1 VLEIMILSASR
12 PDFRMSKYRIVL
24 LLALLLL
31 SACSSEPEATW
42 HLVNVNATKLQGDAN
57 LIQTRNS
64 VTVIDGGYYGEAEK
78 HLIPYVATLGIKAID
93 HFFVSHPH
101 RDHYE
106 GLIALLDAGI
116 TVSNLHIRM
125 PPKHICDREIPWGCD
140 MKDIRSFVQK
150 AIDHGVSIHH
160 PEAGFLYQVTPNST
174 LEILHAQDD
183 DLPTST
189 IDVNDLSLIMK
200 WSINDTTV
208 LFTGDLNDKVGAVLS
223 SDPRMRSDFLKMPHH
238 GATGIAPNEFFDRV
252 DPDYVLVP
260 GPKWIWCGERGAQ
273 ARGWVERK
281 QLPVW
286 INGIDGNIKVDFF
299 DDHIVVTPEIDS
311 KECKKYAFGRMEIW
325 LKNKEL

>member
-1 VLEIMILSASR
+1 M
-12 PDFRMSKYRIVL
+12 
-24 LLALLLL
+24 
-31 SACSSEPEATW
+31 
-42 HLVNVNATKLQGDAN
+42 
-57 LIQTRNS
+57 
-64 VTVIDGGYYGEAEK
+64 IDGGYYGEAERF
-78 HLIPYVATLGIKAID
+78 LIPYVSALGIKTID

-116 TVSNLHIRM
+116 TVSNLHIRI

-140 MKDIRSFVQK
+140 MKDIRSFLQK
-150 AIDHGVSIHH
+150 AIDHGISIHH
-160 PEAGFLYQVTPNST
+160 PEVGFLYQVTPNST
-174 LEILHAQDD
+174 IEILHAQDD
-183 DLPTST
+183 DLPTGT

-208 LFTGDLNDKVGAVLS
+208 LFTGDLNDKVGTVLS

-238 GATGIAPNEFFDRV
+238 GATGIAPNEFFDQV

-273 ARGWVERK
+273 ARNWIEQK

-299 DDHIVVTPEIDS
+299 DDRIVITPEIDS
-311 KECKKYAFGRMEIW
+311 KECKLHAFGRMEVW
-325 LKNKEL
+325 LKNNEL

>member
-1 VLEIMILSASR
+1 MILSGSK
-12 PDFRMSKYRIVL
+12 PSFRISKYRLVL
-24 LLALLLL
+24 LSTLLLL
-31 SACSSEPEATW
+31 CACTKEPDATW
-42 HLVNVNATKLQGDAN
+42 HLVNVNATELQGDAN
-57 LIQTRNS
+57 LIQTPNS
-64 VTVIDGGYYGEAEK
+64 VIMIDGGYYGEAEK
-78 HLIPYVATLGIKAID
+78 HVIPYVTALGIKAID

-140 MKDIRSFVQK
+140 MKDIRSFMQK
-150 AIDHGVSIHH
+150 AIDHSISIHH
-160 PEAGFLYQVTPNST
+160 PEVGFLYQVTPNST
-174 LEILHAQDD
+174 LEILHAQED
-183 DLPTST
+183 DLPSDT

-208 LFTGDLNDKVGAVLS
+208 LFTGDLNDKVGTVLS

-238 GATGIAPNEFFDRV
+238 GATGIAPNEFFDQV
-252 DPDYVLVP
+252 DPGYVLVP

-273 ARGWVERK
+273 ARNWVEQK

-299 DDHIVVTPEIDS
+299 DDRIVITPEIDS
-311 KECKKYAFGRMEIW
+311 KECKLHAFGRMEIW
-325 LKNKEL
+325 LKNNEL

>member
-1 VLEIMILSASR
+1 MILSGSK
-12 PDFRMSKYRIVL
+12 PSFRISKYRLVL
-24 LLALLLL
+24 LSTLLLL
-31 SACSSEPEATW
+31 CACTKEPDATW
-42 HLVNVNATKLQGDAN
+42 HLVNVNATELQGDAN
-57 LIQTRNS
+57 LIQTPNS
-64 VTVIDGGYYGEAEK
+64 VIMIDGGYYGEAEK
-78 HLIPYVATLGIKAID
+78 HVIPYVTALGIKAID

-116 TVSNLHIRM
+116 TVSNLHIRI

-150 AIDHGVSIHH
+150 AIDHGISIHH
-160 PEAGFLYQVTPNST
+160 PEVGFLYQVTPNST
-174 LEILHAQDD
+174 IEILHAQDD
-183 DLPTST
+183 DLPTGT

-208 LFTGDLNDKVGAVLS
+208 LFTGDLNDKVGTVLS

-238 GATGIAPNEFFDRV
+238 GATGIAPNEFFDQV

-273 ARGWVERK
+273 ARDWVERK

-299 DDHIVVTPEIDS
+299 DDRIVITPEIDS
-311 KECKKYAFGRMEIW
+311 KECKLHAFGRMEVW
-325 LKNKEL
+325 LKNNEL

>member
-1 VLEIMILSASR
+1 MILSGSK
-12 PDFRMSKYRIVL
+12 PSFRICKYRLVL
-24 LLALLLL
+24 LSTLLLL
-31 SACSSEPEATW
+31 CACTKEPDATW
-42 HLVNVNATKLQGDAN
+42 HLVNVNATELQGDAN
-57 LIQTRNS
+57 LVQTPDS
-64 VTVIDGGYYGEAEK
+64 VIMIDGGYYGEAEK
-78 HLIPYVATLGIKAID
+78 HVIPYVTALGIKAID

-116 TVSNLHIRM
+116 TVSNLHIRI
-125 PPKHICDREIPWGCD
+125 PPKHICDREIPWGCN
-140 MKDIRSFVQK
+140 MKDIRSFLQK
-150 AIDHGVSIHH
+150 AIDHGISIHH

-183 DLPTST
+183 DLPTGT

-208 LFTGDLNDKVGAVLS
+208 LFTGDLNDKVGTVLS

-238 GATGIAPNEFFDRV
+238 GATGIAPNEFFDQV
-252 DPDYVLVP
+252 DPDYVVVP

-273 ARGWVERK
+273 ARDWVERK
-281 QLPVW
+281 KLPVW

-299 DDHIVVTPEIDS
+299 DDRIVITPEIDS
-311 KECKKYAFGRMEIW
+311 KECKLHAFGRMEVW
-325 LKNKEL
+325 LKTNEL

>member
-1 VLEIMILSASR
+1 MILSGSK
-12 PDFRMSKYRIVL
+12 PSFRISKYRLVL
-24 LLALLLL
+24 LSTLLLL
-31 SACSSEPEATW
+31 CACTKEPDATW
-42 HLVNVNATKLQGDAN
+42 HLVNVNATELQGDAN
-57 LIQTRNS
+57 LIQTPNS
-64 VTVIDGGYYGEAEK
+64 VIMIDGGYYGEAEK
-78 HLIPYVATLGIKAID
+78 HVIPYVTALGIKAID

-116 TVSNLHIRM
+116 TVSNLHIRI
-125 PPKHICDREIPWGCD
+125 PPKHICDREIPWGCN
-140 MKDIRSFVQK
+140 MKDIRSFLQK
-150 AIDHGVSIHH
+150 AIDHGISIHH

-174 LEILHAQDD
+174 IEILHAQDD
-183 DLPTST
+183 DLPTGT

-208 LFTGDLNDKVGAVLS
+208 LFTGDLNDKVGTVLS

-238 GATGIAPNEFFDRV
+238 GATGIAPNEFFDQV
-252 DPDYVLVP
+252 DPGYVLVP

-273 ARGWVERK
+273 ARNWVERK

-299 DDHIVVTPEIDS
+299 DDRIVITPEIDS
-311 KECKKYAFGRMEIW
+311 KECKLHAFGRMEVW
-325 LKNKEL
+325 LKNNEL

>member
-1 VLEIMILSASR
+1 MILSGSK
-12 PDFRMSKYRIVL
+12 PSFRISKYRLVL
-24 LLALLLL
+24 LSTLLLL
-31 SACSSEPEATW
+31 CACTKEPDATW
-42 HLVNVNATKLQGDAN
+42 HLVNVNATELQGDAN
-57 LIQTRNS
+57 LVQTPNS
-64 VTVIDGGYYGEAEK
+64 VIMIDGGYYGEAEK
-78 HLIPYVATLGIKAID
+78 HVIPYVTALGIKAID

-116 TVSNLHIRM
+116 TVSNLHIRI
-125 PPKHICDREIPWGCD
+125 PPKHICDREIPWGCN
-140 MKDIRSFVQK
+140 MKDIRSFLQK
-150 AIDHGVSIHH
+150 AIDHGISIHH

-183 DLPTST
+183 DLPTGT

-273 ARGWVERK
+273 ARNWVERK

-286 INGIDGNIKVDFF
+286 INGLDGNIKVDFF

>member
-1 VLEIMILSASR
+1 M
-12 PDFRMSKYRIVL
+12 
-24 LLALLLL
+24 
-31 SACSSEPEATW
+31 
-42 HLVNVNATKLQGDAN
+42 
-57 LIQTRNS
+57 
-64 VTVIDGGYYGEAEK
+64 IDGGYYGEAEK
-78 HLIPYVATLGIKAID
+78 HVIPYVTALGIKAID

-116 TVSNLHIRM
+116 TVSNLHIRI
-125 PPKHICDREIPWGCD
+125 PPKHICDREIPWGCN
-140 MKDIRSFVQK
+140 MKDIRSFLQK
-150 AIDHGVSIHH
+150 AIDHGISIHH

-174 LEILHAQDD
+174 IEILHAQDD
-183 DLPTST
+183 DLPTGT

-208 LFTGDLNDKVGAVLS
+208 LFTGDLNDKVGTVLS

-238 GATGIAPNEFFDRV
+238 GATGIAPNEFFDQV
-252 DPDYVLVP
+252 DPGYVLVP

-273 ARGWVERK
+273 ARDWVEQK

-299 DDHIVVTPEIDS
+299 DDRIVITPEIDS
-311 KECKKYAFGRMEIW
+311 KECKLHAFGRMEIW
-325 LKNKEL
+325 LKNNEL

>member
-1 VLEIMILSASR
+1 MLST
-12 PDFRMSKYRIVL
+12 
-24 LLALLLL
+24 LLLL
-31 SACSSEPEATW
+31 CACTKEPDATW
-42 HLVNVNATKLQGDAN
+42 HLVNVNATELQGDAN
-57 LIQTRNS
+57 LIQTPNS
-64 VTVIDGGYYGEAEK
+64 VIMIDGGYYGEAEK
-78 HLIPYVATLGIKAID
+78 HVIPYVTALGIKAID

-116 TVSNLHIRM
+116 TVSNLHIRI

-140 MKDIRSFVQK
+140 MKDIRSFLQK
-150 AIDHGVSIHH
+150 AIDHGISIHH
-160 PEAGFLYQVTPNST
+160 PEVGFLYQVTPNST
-174 LEILHAQDD
+174 IEILHAQDD
-183 DLPTST
+183 DLPTGT

-208 LFTGDLNDKVGAVLS
+208 LFTGDLNDKVGTVLS

-238 GATGIAPNEFFDRV
+238 GATGIAPNEFFDQV

-273 ARGWVERK
+273 ARNWIEQK

-299 DDHIVVTPEIDS
+299 DDRIVITPEIDS
-311 KECKKYAFGRMEIW
+311 KECKLHAFGRMEVW
-325 LKNKEL
+325 LKNNEL

>member
-1 VLEIMILSASR
+1 MILSGSK
-12 PDFRMSKYRIVL
+12 PSFRISKYRLVL
-24 LLALLLL
+24 LSTLLLL
-31 SACSSEPEATW
+31 CACTKEPDATW
-42 HLVNVNATKLQGDAN
+42 HLVNVNATELQGDAN
-57 LIQTRNS
+57 LIQTPNS
-64 VTVIDGGYYGEAEK
+64 VIMIDGGYYGEAEK
-78 HLIPYVATLGIKAID
+78 HVIPYVTALGIKAID

-116 TVSNLHIRM
+116 TVSNLHIRI
-125 PPKHICDREIPWGCD
+125 PPKHICDREIPWGCN
-140 MKDIRSFVQK
+140 MKDIRSFLQK
-150 AIDHGVSIHH
+150 AIDHGISIHH

-174 LEILHAQDD
+174 IEILHAQDD
-183 DLPTST
+183 DLPTGT

-208 LFTGDLNDKVGAVLS
+208 LFTGDLNDKVGTVLS

-238 GATGIAPNEFFDRV
+238 GATGIAPNEFFDQV

-273 ARGWVERK
+273 ARDWVEQK

-299 DDHIVVTPEIDS
+299 DDRIVITPEIDS
-311 KECKKYAFGRMEIW
+311 KECKLHAFGRMEVW
-325 LKNKEL
+325 LKNNEL

>member
-1 VLEIMILSASR
+1 MILSGSK
-12 PDFRMSKYRIVL
+12 PSFRISKYRLVL
-24 LLALLLL
+24 LSTLLLL
-31 SACSSEPEATW
+31 CACTKEPDATW
-42 HLVNVNATKLQGDAN
+42 HLVNVNATELQGDAN
-57 LIQTRNS
+57 LIQTPNS
-64 VTVIDGGYYGEAEK
+64 VIMIDGGYYGEAEK
-78 HLIPYVATLGIKAID
+78 HVIPYVTALGIKAID

-116 TVSNLHIRM
+116 TVSNLHIRI

-140 MKDIRSFVQK
+140 MKDIRSFLQK
-150 AIDHGVSIHH
+150 AIDHGISIHH

-174 LEILHAQDD
+174 IEILHAQDD
-183 DLPTST
+183 DLPTGT

-208 LFTGDLNDKVGAVLS
+208 LFTGDLNDKVGTVLS

-238 GATGIAPNEFFDRV
+238 GATGIAPNEFFDQV

-273 ARGWVERK
+273 ARNWVEQK

-299 DDHIVVTPEIDS
+299 DDRIVITPEIDS
-311 KECKKYAFGRMEIW
+311 KECKLHAFGRMEVW
-325 LKNKEL
+325 LKNNEL

>member
-1 VLEIMILSASR
+1 MILSGSK
-12 PDFRMSKYRIVL
+12 PSFRISKYRLVL
-24 LLALLLL
+24 LSTLLLL
-31 SACSSEPEATW
+31 CACTKEPDATW
-42 HLVNVNATKLQGDAN
+42 HLVNVNATELQGDAN
-57 LIQTRNS
+57 LIQTPNS
-64 VTVIDGGYYGEAEK
+64 VIMIDGGYYGEAEK
-78 HLIPYVATLGIKAID
+78 HVIPYVTALGIKVID

-116 TVSNLHIRM
+116 TVSNLHIRI
-125 PPKHICDREIPWGCD
+125 PPKHICDREIPWGCN
-140 MKDIRSFVQK
+140 MKDIRSFLQK
-150 AIDHGVSIHH
+150 AIDHGISIHH

-174 LEILHAQDD
+174 IEILHAQDD
-183 DLPTST
+183 DLPTGT

-208 LFTGDLNDKVGAVLS
+208 LFTGDLNDKVGTVLS

-238 GATGIAPNEFFDRV
+238 GATGIAPNEFFDQV
-252 DPDYVLVP
+252 DPGYVLVP

-273 ARGWVERK
+273 ARDWVEQK

-299 DDHIVVTPEIDS
+299 DDRIVITPEIDS
-311 KECKKYAFGRMEIW
+311 KECKLHAFGRMEVW
-325 LKNKEL
+325 LKNNEL

>member
-1 VLEIMILSASR
+1 MILSGSK
-12 PDFRMSKYRIVL
+12 PSFRISKYRLVL
-24 LLALLLL
+24 LSTLLLL
-31 SACSSEPEATW
+31 CACTKEPDATW
-42 HLVNVNATKLQGDAN
+42 HLVNVNATELQGDAN
-57 LIQTRNS
+57 LIQTPNS
-64 VTVIDGGYYGEAEK
+64 VIMIDGGYYGEAEK
-78 HLIPYVATLGIKAID
+78 HVIPYVTALGIKAID

-116 TVSNLHIRM
+116 TVSNLHIRI

-140 MKDIRSFVQK
+140 MKDIRSFMQK

-183 DLPTST
+183 DLPTGT

-208 LFTGDLNDKVGAVLS
+208 LFTGDLNDKVGTVLS

-238 GATGIAPNEFFDRV
+238 GATGIAPNEFFDQV
-252 DPDYVLVP
+252 DPDYVVVP

-273 ARGWVERK
+273 ARDWVEQK

-299 DDHIVVTPEIDS
+299 DDRIVITPEIDS
-311 KECKKYAFGRMEIW
+311 KECKLHAFGRMEVW
-325 LKNKEL
+325 LKTNEL

>member
-1 VLEIMILSASR
+1 MILSGSK
-12 PDFRMSKYRIVL
+12 PSFRISKYRLVL
-24 LLALLLL
+24 LSTLLLL
-31 SACSSEPEATW
+31 CACTKEPDATW
-42 HLVNVNATKLQGDAN
+42 HLVNVNATELQGDAN
-57 LIQTRNS
+57 LIQTPNS
-64 VTVIDGGYYGEAEK
+64 VIMIDGGYYGEAEK
-78 HLIPYVATLGIKAID
+78 HVIPYVTALGIKAID

-116 TVSNLHIRM
+116 TVSNLHIRI
-125 PPKHICDREIPWGCD
+125 PPKHICDREIPWGCN
-140 MKDIRSFVQK
+140 MKDIRSFLQK
-150 AIDHGVSIHH
+150 AIDHGISIHH

-183 DLPTST
+183 DLPTGT

-208 LFTGDLNDKVGAVLS
+208 LFTGDLNDKVGTVLS

-238 GATGIAPNEFFDRV
+238 GATGIAPNEFFDQV

-273 ARGWVERK
+273 ARNWVEQK

-299 DDHIVVTPEIDS
+299 DDRIVITPEIDS
-311 KECKKYAFGRMEIW
+311 KECKLHAFGRMEVW
-325 LKNKEL
+325 LKNNEL

>member
-150 AIDHGVSIHH
+150 AIDHGISIHH
-160 PEAGFLYQVTPNST
+160 PEVGFLYQVTPNST

-183 DLPTST
+183 DLPTGT

-208 LFTGDLNDKVGAVLS
+208 LFTGDLNDKVGTVLS

-238 GATGIAPNEFFDRV
+238 GATGIAPNEFFDQV
-252 DPDYVLVP
+252 DPDYVVVP

-273 ARGWVERK
+273 ARDWVERK
-281 QLPVW
+281 KLPVW
-286 INGIDGNIKVDFF
+286 INGIDGNIMVDFF
-299 DDHIVVTPEIDS
+299 DDRIVITPEIDS
-311 KECKKYAFGRMEIW
+311 KECKLHAFGRMEIW
-325 LKNKEL
+325 LKNNNI

>member
-1 VLEIMILSASR
+1 MILSGSK
-12 PDFRMSKYRIVL
+12 PSFRISKYRLVL
-24 LLALLLL
+24 LSTLLLL
-31 SACSSEPEATW
+31 CACTKEPDATW
-42 HLVNVNATKLQGDAN
+42 HLVNVNATELQGDAN
-57 LIQTRNS
+57 LIQTPNS
-64 VTVIDGGYYGEAEK
+64 VIMIDGGYYGEAEK
-78 HLIPYVATLGIKAID
+78 HVIPYVTALGIQAID

-116 TVSNLHIRM
+116 TVSNLHIRI
-125 PPKHICDREIPWGCD
+125 PPKHICDREIPWGCN
-140 MKDIRSFVQK
+140 MKDIRSFLQK
-150 AIDHGVSIHH
+150 AIDHGISIHH

-174 LEILHAQDD
+174 IEILHAQDD
-183 DLPTST
+183 DLPTGT

-208 LFTGDLNDKVGAVLS
+208 LFTGDLNDKVGTVLS

-238 GATGIAPNEFFDRV
+238 GATGIAPNEFFDQV
-252 DPDYVLVP
+252 DPGYVLVP

-273 ARGWVERK
+273 ARDWVEQK

-299 DDHIVVTPEIDS
+299 DDRIVITPEIES
-311 KECKKYAFGRMEIW
+311 KECKLHAFGRMEVW
-325 LKNKEL
+325 LKNNEL

>member
-1 VLEIMILSASR
+1 MILSGSK
-12 PDFRMSKYRIVL
+12 PSFRISKYRLVL
-24 LLALLLL
+24 LSTLLLL
-31 SACSSEPEATW
+31 CACTKEPDATW
-42 HLVNVNATKLQGDAN
+42 HLVNVNATELQGDAN
-57 LIQTRNS
+57 LIQTPNS
-64 VTVIDGGYYGEAEK
+64 VIMIDGGYYGEAEK
-78 HLIPYVATLGIKAID
+78 HVIPYVTAFGIKAID

-116 TVSNLHIRM
+116 TVSNLHIRI
-125 PPKHICDREIPWGCD
+125 PPKHICDREIPWGCN
-140 MKDIRSFVQK
+140 MKDIRSFLQK
-150 AIDHGVSIHH
+150 AIDHGISIHH

-174 LEILHAQDD
+174 IEILHAQDD
-183 DLPTST
+183 DLPTGT

-208 LFTGDLNDKVGAVLS
+208 LFTGDLNDKVGTVLS

-238 GATGIAPNEFFDRV
+238 GATGIAPNEFFDQV

-273 ARGWVERK
+273 ARNWVEQK

-299 DDHIVVTPEIDS
+299 DDRIVITPEIDS
-311 KECKKYAFGRMEIW
+311 KECKLHAFGRMEVW
-325 LKNKEL
+325 LKNNEL

>member
-1 VLEIMILSASR
+1 MILSGSK
-12 PDFRMSKYRIVL
+12 PSFRISKYRLVL
-24 LLALLLL
+24 LSTLFLLC
-31 SACSSEPEATW
+31 ACTKEPDATW
-42 HLVNVNATKLQGDAN
+42 HLVNVNATELQGDAN
-57 LIQTRNS
+57 LIQTPNS
-64 VTVIDGGYYGEAEK
+64 VIMIDGGYYGEAEK
-78 HLIPYVATLGIKAID
+78 HVIPYVTALGIKAID

-116 TVSNLHIRM
+116 TVSNLHIRI

-150 AIDHGVSIHH
+150 AIDHGISIHH
-160 PEAGFLYQVTPNST
+160 PEVGFLYQVTPNST

-183 DLPTST
+183 DLPTGT

-208 LFTGDLNDKVGAVLS
+208 LFTGDLNDKVGTVLS

-238 GATGIAPNEFFDRV
+238 GATGIAPNEFFDQV
-252 DPDYVLVP
+252 DPGYVLVP

-273 ARGWVERK
+273 ARDWVEQK

-299 DDHIVVTPEIDS
+299 DDRIVISPEIDS
-311 KECKKYAFGRMEIW
+311 KECKLHAFGRMEVW
-325 LKNKEL
+325 LKNNEL

>member
-1 VLEIMILSASR
+1 MILSGSK
-12 PDFRMSKYRIVL
+12 PSFRISKYRLVL
-24 LLALLLL
+24 LSTLLLL
-31 SACSSEPEATW
+31 CACTKEPDATW
-42 HLVNVNATKLQGDAN
+42 HLVNVNATELQGDAN
-57 LIQTRNS
+57 LIQTPNS
-64 VTVIDGGYYGEAEK
+64 VIMIDGGYYGEAEK
-78 HLIPYVATLGIKAID
+78 HVIPYVTALGIKAID

-116 TVSNLHIRM
+116 TVSNLHIRI

-140 MKDIRSFVQK
+140 MKDIRSFLQK
-150 AIDHGVSIHH
+150 AIDHGISIHH
-160 PEAGFLYQVTPNST
+160 PEVGFLYQVTPNST
-174 LEILHAQDD
+174 IEILHAQDD
-183 DLPTST
+183 DLPTGT

-208 LFTGDLNDKVGAVLS
+208 LFTGDLNDKVGTVLS

-238 GATGIAPNEFFDRV
+238 GATGIAPNEFFDQV

-273 ARGWVERK
+273 ARDWVERK

-299 DDHIVVTPEIDS
+299 DDHIVITPEIVS
-311 KECKKYAFGRMEIW
+311 EECKLHAFGRMEIW
-325 LKNKEL
+325 LKNNEL

>member
-1 VLEIMILSASR
+1 MLLSGSK
-12 PDFRMSKYRIVL
+12 PSFRISKYRLVL
-24 LLALLLL
+24 LSTLLLL
-31 SACSSEPEATW
+31 CACTKEPDATW
-42 HLVNVNATKLQGDAN
+42 HLVNVNATELQGDAN
-57 LIQTRNS
+57 LIQTPNS
-64 VTVIDGGYYGEAEK
+64 VIMIDGGYYGEAEK
-78 HLIPYVATLGIKAID
+78 HVIPYVTALGIKAID

-116 TVSNLHIRM
+116 TVSNLHIRI
-125 PPKHICDREIPWGCD
+125 PPKHICDREIPWGCN
-140 MKDIRSFVQK
+140 MKDIRSFLQK
-150 AIDHGVSIHH
+150 AIDHGISIHH

-174 LEILHAQDD
+174 IEILHAQDD
-183 DLPTST
+183 DLPTGT

-208 LFTGDLNDKVGAVLS
+208 LFTGDLNDKVGTVLS

-238 GATGIAPNEFFDRV
+238 GATGIAPNEFFDQV
-252 DPDYVLVP
+252 DPGYVLVP

-273 ARGWVERK
+273 ARDWVEQK

-299 DDHIVVTPEIDS
+299 DDRIVITPEIDS
-311 KECKKYAFGRMEIW
+311 KECKLHAFGRMEVW
-325 LKNKEL
+325 LKNNEL

>member
-1 VLEIMILSASR
+1 MILSGSK
-12 PDFRMSKYRIVL
+12 PSFRISKYRLVL
-24 LLALLLL
+24 LSTLLLL
-31 SACSSEPEATW
+31 CACTKEPDATW
-42 HLVNVNATKLQGDAN
+42 HLVNVNATELQGDAN
-57 LIQTRNS
+57 LIQTPNS
-64 VTVIDGGYYGEAEK
+64 VIMIDGGYYGEAEK
-78 HLIPYVATLGIKAID
+78 HVIPYVTALGIKAID

-116 TVSNLHIRM
+116 TVSNLHIRI
-125 PPKHICDREIPWGCD
+125 PPKHICDREIPWGCN
-140 MKDIRSFVQK
+140 MKDIRSFLQK
-150 AIDHGVSIHH
+150 AIDHGISIHH

-174 LEILHAQDD
+174 IEILHAQDD
-183 DLPTST
+183 DLPTGT

-208 LFTGDLNDKVGAVLS
+208 LFTGDLNDKVGTVLS

-252 DPDYVLVP
+252 DPGYVLVP

-273 ARGWVERK
+273 ARDWVEQK

-299 DDHIVVTPEIDS
+299 DDRIVITPEIDS
-311 KECKKYAFGRMEIW
+311 KECKLHAFGRMEVW
-325 LKNKEL
+325 LKNNEL

>member
-1 VLEIMILSASR
+1 MLST
-12 PDFRMSKYRIVL
+12 
-24 LLALLLL
+24 LLLL
-31 SACSSEPEATW
+31 CACTKEPDATW
-42 HLVNVNATKLQGDAN
+42 HLVNVNATELQGDAN
-57 LIQTRNS
+57 LIQTPNS
-64 VTVIDGGYYGEAEK
+64 VIMIDGGYYGEAEK
-78 HLIPYVATLGIKAID
+78 HVIPYVTALGIKAID

-116 TVSNLHIRM
+116 TVSNLHIRI
-125 PPKHICDREIPWGCD
+125 PPKHICDREIPWGCN
-140 MKDIRSFVQK
+140 MKDIRSFLQK
-150 AIDHGVSIHH
+150 AIDHGISIHH

-174 LEILHAQDD
+174 IEILHAQDD
-183 DLPTST
+183 DLPTGT

-208 LFTGDLNDKVGAVLS
+208 LFTGDLNDKVGTVLS

-238 GATGIAPNEFFDRV
+238 GATGIAPNEFFDQV
-252 DPDYVLVP
+252 DPGYVLVP

-273 ARGWVERK
+273 ARDWVEQK

-299 DDHIVVTPEIDS
+299 DDRIVITPEIDS
-311 KECKKYAFGRMEIW
+311 KECKLHAFGRMEVW
-325 LKNKEL
+325 LKNNEL

>member
-1 VLEIMILSASR
+1 MILSGSK
-12 PDFRMSKYRIVL
+12 PSFRISKYRLVL
-24 LLALLLL
+24 LSTLLLL
-31 SACSSEPEATW
+31 CACTKEPDATW
-42 HLVNVNATKLQGDAN
+42 HLVNVNATELQGDAN
-57 LIQTRNS
+57 LIQTPNS
-64 VTVIDGGYYGEAEK
+64 VIMIDGGYYGEAEK
-78 HLIPYVATLGIKAID
+78 HVIPYVTALGIKAID

-116 TVSNLHIRM
+116 TVSNLHIRI
-125 PPKHICDREIPWGCD
+125 PPKHICDREIPWGCN
-140 MKDIRSFVQK
+140 MKDIRSFLQK
-150 AIDHGVSIHH
+150 AIDHGISIQH

-174 LEILHAQDD
+174 IEILHAQDD
-183 DLPTST
+183 DLPTGT

-208 LFTGDLNDKVGAVLS
+208 LFTGDLNDKVGTVLS

-238 GATGIAPNEFFDRV
+238 GATGIAPNEFFDQV
-252 DPDYVLVP
+252 DPGYVLVP

-273 ARGWVERK
+273 ARDWVEQK

-299 DDHIVVTPEIDS
+299 DDRIVITPEIDS
-311 KECKKYAFGRMEIW
+311 KECKLHAFGRMEVW
-325 LKNKEL
+325 LKNNEL

>member
-1 VLEIMILSASR
+1 MILSGSK
-12 PDFRMSKYRIVL
+12 PSFRISKYRLI
-24 LLALLLL
+24 LL
-31 SACSSEPEATW
+31 STLFLLCACTKEPDATW
-42 HLVNVNATKLQGDAN
+42 HLVNVNATELQGDAN
-57 LIQTRNS
+57 LIQTPNA
-64 VTVIDGGYYGEAEK
+64 VIMIDGGYYGEAEK
-78 HLIPYVATLGIKAID
+78 HVIPYVTALGIKAID

-116 TVSNLHIRM
+116 TVSNLHIRI

-150 AIDHGVSIHH
+150 AIDHGISIHH
-160 PEAGFLYQVTPNST
+160 PEVGFLYQVTPNST

-183 DLPTST
+183 DLPTGT

-208 LFTGDLNDKVGAVLS
+208 LFTGDLNDKVGTVLS

-238 GATGIAPNEFFDRV
+238 GATGIAPNEFFDQV

-273 ARGWVERK
+273 ARDWVEQK

-299 DDHIVVTPEIDS
+299 DDHIVITPEIVS
-311 KECKKYAFGRMEIW
+311 EECKLHAFGRMEIW
-325 LKNKEL
+325 LKNNEL

>member
-1 VLEIMILSASR
+1 MILSGSK
-12 PDFRMSKYRIVL
+12 PSFRISKYRLVL
-24 LLALLLL
+24 LSTLLLL
-31 SACSSEPEATW
+31 CACTKEPDATW
-42 HLVNVNATKLQGDAN
+42 HLVNVNATELQGDAN
-57 LIQTRNS
+57 LIQTPNS
-64 VTVIDGGYYGEAEK
+64 VIMIDGGYYGEAEK
-78 HLIPYVATLGIKAID
+78 HVIPYVTALGIKAID

-116 TVSNLHIRM
+116 TVSNLHIRI

-140 MKDIRSFVQK
+140 MKDIRSFLQK
-150 AIDHGVSIHH
+150 AIDHGISIHH
-160 PEAGFLYQVTPNST
+160 PEVGFLYQVTPNST
-174 LEILHAQDD
+174 IEILHAQDD
-183 DLPTST
+183 DLPTGT

-208 LFTGDLNDKVGAVLS
+208 LFTGDLNDKVGTVLS

-238 GATGIAPNEFFDRV
+238 GATGIAPNEFFDQV
-252 DPDYVLVP
+252 DPGYVLVP

-273 ARGWVERK
+273 ARNWVEQK

-299 DDHIVVTPEIDS
+299 DDRIVITPEIDS
-311 KECKKYAFGRMEIW
+311 KECKLHAFGRMEVW
-325 LKNKEL
+325 LKNNEL

>member
-1 VLEIMILSASR
+1 MILSGSK
-12 PDFRMSKYRIVL
+12 PSFRISKYRLVL
-24 LLALLLL
+24 LSTLLLL
-31 SACSSEPEATW
+31 CACTKEPDATW
-42 HLVNVNATKLQGDAN
+42 HLVNVNATELQGDAN
-57 LIQTRNS
+57 LIQTPNS
-64 VTVIDGGYYGEAEK
+64 VIMIDGGYYGEAEK
-78 HLIPYVATLGIKAID
+78 HVIPYVTALGIKAID

-116 TVSNLHIRM
+116 TVSNLHIRI

-150 AIDHGVSIHH
+150 AIDHGISIHH
-160 PEAGFLYQVTPNST
+160 PEVGFLYQVTPNST

-183 DLPTST
+183 DLPTGT

-208 LFTGDLNDKVGAVLS
+208 LFTGDLNDKVGTVLS

-238 GATGIAPNEFFDRV
+238 GATGIAPNEFFDQV
-252 DPDYVLVP
+252 DPGYVLVP
-260 GPKWIWCGERGAQ
+260 GPKWIWCGERGTQ
-273 ARGWVERK
+273 ARDWVERK

-299 DDHIVVTPEIDS
+299 DDRIVITPEIDS
-311 KECKKYAFGRMEIW
+311 KECKLHAFGRMEVW
-325 LKNKEL
+325 LKNNEL